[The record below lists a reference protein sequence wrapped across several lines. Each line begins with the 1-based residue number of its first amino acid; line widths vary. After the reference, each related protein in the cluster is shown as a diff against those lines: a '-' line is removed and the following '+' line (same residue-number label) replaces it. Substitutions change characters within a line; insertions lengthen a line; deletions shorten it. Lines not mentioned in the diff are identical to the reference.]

1 MKKNVIS
8 TLFLFGVAVAPLTFA
23 ASTKNTVAGKVR
35 SFNEKT
41 VLLEVDGHLME
52 FDIRRVIDKKDLHV
66 GQMTEVEVDSRM
78 EKIK

>member
-41 VLLEVDGHLME
+41 VLLEVDG
-52 FDIRRVIDKKDLHV
+52 
-66 GQMTEVEVDSRM
+66 QMTEVEVDSRM